1 MRQSY
6 KLCKSTQVAID
17 FLMKIIYGNILPA
30 PLWKNF
36 TFFQEIVPGNI
47 NRVGEARSSSS
58 TYQKLQRKVLFYGDS
73 KKLMATVFLI
83 GNEFKNTDE
92 SKPTFWRVVDV
103 HLLEK
108 YDESRIFDKSNWMTF
123 AISEEMSPFS

>member
-1 MRQSY
+1 
-6 KLCKSTQVAID
+6 
-17 FLMKIIYGNILPA
+17 MKIIYGNILPA